1 LRHIKT
7 FGVIPKKASCPEE
20 YQGLLTGPDMSFATM
35 MVHVDVDPPS
45 DARIRLAA
53 RLAARFQ
60 ATLIGACAWEPR
72 PPLTYGGV
80 VVDAKITEDMLRGM
94 SARLDQAGEHFRTL
108 VEPDQ
113 PVEWRSAI
121 DSPTEFVIKQAR
133 AADLLIVSRD
143 RMAGCSLDPGA
154 VVLKAGRPLLAVP
167 PDIQSLIAER
177 VVIGWK
183 DTREARRAVRD
194 SLPLLREASNVAITI
209 GSVAGELL
217 RVAGQQKAD
226 LIVAGAYGHNRLGE
240 WLFWRRHRRAVP
252 REPGVLSAVTLTKLH
267 VFSRRSKASRA
278 TTRRSVSP
286 ILACGSVD
294 GPGEFCTGE
303 LCGYPVSPGRSH
315 GTAAS

>member
-1 LRHIKT
+1 
-7 FGVIPKKASCPEE
+7 
-20 YQGLLTGPDMSFATM
+20 MSFATM

-80 VVDAKITEDMLRGM
+80 VVDAKITEDMLRGI

-194 SLPLLREASNVAITI
+194 SLPLLREASNVAIIEIAEPQEQDQSQLRVEDVARYLTRHQVKLAKPPAAHAI

-240 WLFWRRHRRAVP
+240 WLFG
-252 REPGVLSAVTLTKLH
+252 GVTEELFHASPVCCLLSH
-267 VFSRRSKASRA
+267 
-278 TTRRSVSP
+278 
-286 ILACGSVD
+286 
-294 GPGEFCTGE
+294 
-303 LCGYPVSPGRSH
+303 
-315 GTAAS
+315 